1 MVNKHRSESMIKLYN
16 LLKFIIYVI
25 YVFIMCNLYIFL
37 NKIKNI
43 I

>member
-1 MVNKHRSESMIKLYN
+1 MVNKHNNESMIKLYN
-16 LLKFIIYVI
+16 LLILFFYVI